1 MQMQH
6 ASFQPTAWRHAL
18 WLALLVASSVAF
30 SLGFA
35 CAVPFAAFGAV
46 AALTLTRR
54 DALLLIGAVWLAN
67 QLVGFAILNYPW
79 DASTLTWGVVLGIV
93 AILTTMAAQ
102 AIAQRLNGR
111 GALVFSLA
119 AFAGAFIVYEG
130 GLYLI
135 SAAWLG
141 GTEDYVPAIVAR
153 ILAIN
158 AAAFAGLLVLDR
170 LAVAGGLAAKSVL
183 PQHA

>member
-1 MQMQH
+1 MQLQQ
-6 ASFQPTAWRHAL
+6 ASFEPTAWRHAL
-18 WLALLVASSVAF
+18 WLALLVAASVAF

-46 AALTLTRR
+46 AALTLSRR

-67 QLVGFAILNYPW
+67 QIVGFSVLSYPW

-93 AILTTMAAQ
+93 AILTTVAAQ
-102 AIAQRLNGR
+102 ATARRLQGR
-111 GALVFSLA
+111 GAVVASLA
-119 AFAGAFIVYEG
+119 AFVGAFIVYEG
-130 GLYLI
+130 GLYLV
-135 SAAWLG
+135 SATLLG
-141 GTEDYVPAIVAR
+141 GTEDFTPTIITR

-158 AAAFAGLLVLDR
+158 AAAFVALLVLDR
-170 LAVAGGLAAKSVL
+170 LAIAGGLAAKPAL

>member
-1 MQMQH
+1 MQLQQ
-6 ASFQPTAWRHAL
+6 ASFQPAAWRHAL
-18 WLALLVASSVAF
+18 WLALLVVASVAF

-46 AALTLTRR
+46 AALTLSRR

-67 QLVGFAILNYPW
+67 QIVGFTVLSYPW

-93 AILTTMAAQ
+93 AILTTLAAQ
-102 AIAQRLNGR
+102 AIARRLQGR
-111 GALVFSLA
+111 GAAAVSLA
-119 AFAGAFIVYEG
+119 AFVGAFIVYEG
-130 GLYLI
+130 GLYLV
-135 SAAWLG
+135 SATLLG
-141 GTEDYVPAIVAR
+141 GTEDFTPTIITR

-158 AAAFAGLLVLDR
+158 AAAFAALLVLDR
-170 LAVAGGLAAKSVL
+170 LAVAGGLAAKPVL